1 VLHEPVPAQ
10 TAFPVCLPPFDNF
23 WPMLPSIHPSMPLC
37 SINPAHLAPGQ
48 QPDTTIP
55 AGRQEAEL
63 VMAGAL
69 AGLLDRTGLVGAGG
83 LACCKL
89 CRLTVHQPR

>member
-1 VLHEPVPAQ
+1 
-10 TAFPVCLPPFDNF
+10 
-23 WPMLPSIHPSMPLC
+23 MPLC

-83 LACCKL
+83 LA
-89 CRLTVHQPR
+89 